1 MLKQLLIWHF
11 QTPSISNFNLWIFWW
26 CIGGGHS
33 VGIAPCVA
41 FENRLYDFQNTGK
54 PDPTMNTTL
63 LKTLQTLCP
72 RNSGRSNSANLLQNP
87 RGSSVVDKS
96 YYEQIRQGNELLRVG
111 QLLALD
117 PNTTFKV
124 DQLSWELLK
133 SRLATKGRSG
143 KNGELLILPN
153 WNSGGNFCA
162 LVLIE
167 GSRQQNYFRRLAQFC
182 SICDES
188 F

>member
-1 MLKQLLIWHF
+1 MYRRWSQCWDSTLCCIRKSSLWFPEHW
-11 QTPSISNFNLWIFWW
+11 QTWPNHEYNIT
-26 CIGGGHS
+26 
-33 VGIAPCVA
+33 
-41 FENRLYDFQNTGK
+41 ENPK
-54 PDPTMNTTL
+54 
-63 LKTLQTLCP
+63 KTLCP
-72 RNSGRSNSANLLQNP
+72 RNSGGSNSANLLQNP

-167 GSRQQNYFRRLAQFC
+167 GTRQQNYFRRLAQFC